1 MTTINMQT
9 IRYINLFRRVA
20 RVNTKDCF
28 VYNNSI
34 IYVVPGSMM
43 RQALG
48 DNGKNIKMIQE
59 TLGKK
64 IRVVKEARDN
74 RDVQR
79 FIQDIVDPVSFKSLE
94 VKEGHIILTA
104 GSIGKAALIGRNK
117 RRLIELSKI
126 MEDYFGKEL
135 KIV

>member
-20 RVNTKDCF
+20 NVNTKDCF
-28 VYNNSI
+28 LYNNAI
-34 IYVVPGSMM
+34 IYVVPAKMM

-48 DNGKNIKMIQE
+48 DNGKNVRMIQE

-64 IRVVKEARDN
+64 IRVVREARDN

-79 FIQDIVDPVSFKSLE
+79 FIQDIVEPVSFKSLE
-94 VKEGHIILTA
+94 IKDGNIILTA
-104 GSIGKAALIGRNK
+104 GSLGKAALIGRNK